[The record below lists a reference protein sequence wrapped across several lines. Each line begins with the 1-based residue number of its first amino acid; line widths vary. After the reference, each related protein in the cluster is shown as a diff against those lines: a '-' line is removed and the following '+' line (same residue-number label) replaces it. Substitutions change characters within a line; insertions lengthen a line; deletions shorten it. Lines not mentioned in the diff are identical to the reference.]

1 MRITTLLLLCILLVA
16 ALSSSAAADIVTV
29 QPGEVLR
36 LTFTAPFP
44 TNCVNPISFPGI
56 PPAPCDALVI
66 MQDSANRV
74 SPVGVLVTGS
84 LFDGP
89 DLLGTQTT
97 TGCDERGPNGAC
109 NGFLFKF
116 PVDPSGIPNGI
127 LDLTFSAPV
136 QVDLSAPPFFL
147 TGIVS
152 LSPQGSSG
160 LAGVFIRILS
170 ATVIVPSFPLPVE
183 VDIKPNSFPNSMNP
197 KSKGVFPV
205 AILSTSIFDATTI
218 DPLSVQFGPD
228 GTIEAHGKGHI
239 EDVDGDGN
247 DDLVLHFRTQE
258 TGIACGDTSASLTG
272 ETFDGQQI
280 QGSDSIQTVGCK

>member
-1 MRITTLLLLCILLVA
+1 MRITTLLLLCNFLVA

-44 TNCVNPISFPGI
+44 ANCVDPTRFPGI
-56 PPAPCDALVI
+56 PPAPCNALLI
-66 MQDSANRV
+66 TQDSTNLV

-84 LFDGP
+84 LFDGLN
-89 DLLGTQTT
+89 LLGTQTT

-116 PVDPSGIPNGI
+116 PVDTSGVPNGI

-136 QVDLSAPPFFL
+136 QVDLSAPPLFL
-147 TGIVS
+147 IGIVS
-152 LSPQGSSG
+152 FSPQGSSG
-160 LAGVFIRILS
+160 LAGVFIQILS
-170 ATVIVPSFPLPVE
+170 ATVIIPSFPLSVE
-183 VDIKPNSFPNSMNP
+183 VDIKPSSFPNSINP
-197 KSKGVFPV
+197 KSKGVIPV
-205 AILSTSIFDATTI
+205 AILSTNTFDATTI

-228 GTIEAHGKGHI
+228 GAMEAHGMGHI
-239 EDVDGDGN
+239 EDVDDDGH

-272 ETFDGQQI
+272 ETFDGRHI
-280 QGSDSIQTVGCK
+280 QGADSIQTVGCK